1 MPDIY
6 PGKTGFP
13 SPYAL
18 QQLNAPWPANVV
30 PANIPVPAASAY
42 PAGLE
47 HCPDRPERQTL
58 RNGQTKPIPFPA
70 KGANCIPDIHPGVEG
85 VPAPYH

>member
-1 MPDIY
+1 MPDAY
-6 PGKTGFP
+6 PAVAGVP
-13 SPYAL
+13 WPYAL
-18 QQLNAPWPANVV
+18 AQATPWPANVV

-58 RNGQTKPIPFPA
+58 RNGLTVPVPFPSA
-70 KGANCIPDIHPGVEG
+70 GYNCIADIYPGKEG